1 MGINKAFSDEA
12 DFSNILE
19 SPEGINVSKVF
30 HKASIEV
37 NEEGSEAAAATG
49 MIMMTRMMMMPL
61 QFIADRPFFYWIW
74 NKKNILFAGAFV
86 NAPADA

>member
-1 MGINKAFSDEA
+1 MGITKAFGDDAE
-12 DFSNILE
+12 FGNMLE
-19 SPEGINVSKVF
+19 SPEDLSVSNVF
-30 HKASIEV
+30 HKVSIEV

-61 QFIADRPFFYWIW
+61 QFQADRPFLYMIW

-86 NAPADA
+86 NAPQ